1 MKRGRKLTQNTDL
14 KKKKTLRALIVSM
27 SRWAI
32 ITANPSMRE
41 DEPMTAS
48 TSRHLF
54 LCIQG
59 EKIIMSEREFLRKL
73 DVVLLTQIR

>member
-14 KKKKTLRALIVSM
+14 KKKKKTLHALIVSM
-27 SRWAI
+27 SRWAVL
-32 ITANPSMRE
+32 TANPSIRE

-59 EKIIMSEREFLRKL
+59 EKIIMSEQEFL
-73 DVVLLTQIR
+73 